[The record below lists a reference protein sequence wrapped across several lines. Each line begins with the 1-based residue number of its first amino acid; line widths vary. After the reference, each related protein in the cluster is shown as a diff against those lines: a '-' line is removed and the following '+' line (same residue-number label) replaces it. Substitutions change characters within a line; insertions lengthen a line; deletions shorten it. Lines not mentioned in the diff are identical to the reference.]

1 MLTGMRRIR
10 YNRRA
15 LNERGLPEAE
25 QYCYLTTTG
34 RKSGKAHT
42 IEIWFAMEEG
52 SPRLYMLA
60 GGRERSDWVQNIGV
74 DPMVKVRIGSREF
87 RGHGRVVTEP
97 EEEML
102 ARRLVVKKYY
112 GRDRVNSDGW
122 EAESLP
128 VVIEIGS

>member
-1 MLTGMRRIR
+1 MG
-10 YNRRA
+10 YNREA
-15 LNERGLPEAE
+15 LNERGLLEAE
-25 QYCYLTTTG
+25 QFCYLTTTG

-52 SPRLYMLA
+52 SPKLYMLA
-60 GGRERSDWVQNIGV
+60 GGRERSDWVRNIGV

-87 RGHGRVVTEP
+87 HGHGRVVTEP

-128 VVIEIGS
+128 MVVELSYSR